1 MIVQIRK
8 THGYE
13 IFPSESSEFF
23 DHFFFLFYSFKVLSG
38 GEFGSGSENS
48 TTNSNKIKHCGANFC
63 VLGNGGHETLERPPE
78 SEIYEI
84 SAIYLSCVIVAVII
98 VALFV
103 DPLSR

>member
-1 MIVQIRK
+1 MKYFLPNLQN
-8 THGYE
+8 
-13 IFPSESSEFF
+13 SSIIS
-23 DHFFFLFYSFKVLSG
+23 FFFSFKVLSG

>member
-1 MIVQIRK
+1 MEK
-8 THGYE
+8 KKHE
-13 IFPSESSEFF
+13 IGNNLANSS
-23 DHFFFLFYSFKVLSG
+23 DDANFFFFKVLSG

>member
-1 MIVQIRK
+1 M
-8 THGYE
+8 
-13 IFPSESSEFF
+13 
-23 DHFFFLFYSFKVLSG
+23 LSG
-38 GEFGSGSENS
+38 GEFGSDGGNGNN
-48 TTNSNKIKHCGANFC
+48 TNWNKIKLCGADFC

-84 SAIYLSCVIVAVII
+84 SAIYLTCVIVAVII